1 MIVALLRKKASATL
15 KTKTYIVKRGLYGRA
30 FLEVIYVSWMED
42 FKRAKSAS
50 IVDVV
55 QRNGINIEQ
64 ESTSNWRGIEHDSFV
79 VNARE
84 NTFYW
89 NSRQQHGDPIDFMMN
104 VVGVESMQAAVK
116 LLNDP
121 SLSRAE
127 IGQRKTEPFQYN
139 TRNSKDFTRANDY
152 LTIARGL
159 NPQLIATLHQKG
171 FLQQNQN
178 GDVVFVWAKSGRRV
192 GAATQGTT
200 IDYDENGRRGTIKRI
215 MKNSEQD
222 FGFNFSIGK
231 PDRLLVF
238 EAPIDALSYLSTH
251 PETNNSM
258 FLSMD
263 GLKPVTVI
271 KGIQYMYELTGN
283 VPNSIGFGV
292 DNDPAGHTF
301 FDRMMKDHQ
310 FVVQETGEVLPYF
323 NLMPHDRQIP
333 QDRERVLR
341 DVANTV
347 GVDWR
352 DLAAIEKAETN
363 FNSKRELGN
372 GFGFQS
378 GFINGA
384 DNIDQPYTGTQYA
397 DRATEIAT
405 QMNSVTEVETPDFEL
420 LIRRLQP
427 GMIEDV
433 RGQLAGKIS
442 SYAQQFKQGYE
453 PTTHPIKDWNDDLKA
468 MRAESLSAA
477 LGRHAYANDEQQ
489 MVVDRTSN
497 SDGTMHYQAV
507 NRFDQTIG
515 FFEADSPQE
524 MAYLIKTYGYNAV
537 DKQDERGMGAEVE
550 QTPLRS
556 KAQPRQQGSPT
567 QRALAR

>member
-1 MIVALLRKKASATL
+1 MVAF
-15 KTKTYIVKRGLYGRA
+15 
-30 FLEVIYVSWMED
+30 FLEVIYVSWKED

-55 QRNGINIEQ
+55 QRNGFNLNQ
-64 ESTSNWRGIEHDSFV
+64 ESSVNWRGIEHDSFV

-89 NSRQQHGDPIDFMMN
+89 NSRQQHGDPIDFMMS
-104 VVGVESMQAAVK
+104 VVGVESMQDAVK

-127 IGQRKTEPFQYN
+127 VVQHKTEPFQYKA
-139 TRNSKDFTRANDY
+139 RNSKDFTRANDY

-171 FLQQNQN
+171 FIQQNQN

-200 IDYDENGRRGTIKRI
+200 IDYDQNGRRGTFKRV

-231 PDRLLVF
+231 PEQMLVF

-251 PETNNSM
+251 PETNNTM

-263 GLKPVTVI
+263 GLKPVTVT
-271 KGIQYMYELTGN
+271 KGIQYMYDLTGN
-283 VPNSIGFGV
+283 VPSSIGFGV
-292 DNDPAGHTF
+292 DNDAAGHMF
-301 FDRMMKDHQ
+301 FDRMIKQHQ

-333 QDRERVLR
+333 QDRVTILHS
-341 DVANTV
+341 VAKTV

-352 DLAAIEKAETN
+352 DLAAVEKAETN
-363 FNSKRELGN
+363 FSRKRELAN
-372 GFGFQS
+372 GFDFQG
-378 GFINGA
+378 GFIGES
-384 DNIDQPYTGTQYA
+384 DNIDEPYTGTQYA
-397 DRATEIAT
+397 DRATKIAT
-405 QMNSVTEVETPDFEL
+405 TMKLVTKEDTPNFEL

-427 GMIEDV
+427 GMVDDF
-433 RGQLAGKIS
+433 RSKLAGKIS
-442 SYAQQFKQGYE
+442 SYAQQFRKGYE
-453 PTTHPIKDWNDDLKA
+453 PTTHPIKDWNDDLKS
-468 MRAESLSAA
+468 MRAESLSEV
-477 LGRHAYANDEQQ
+477 LSRRVYTKDNQQ
-489 MVVDRTSN
+489 VVVDRTPN
-497 SDGTMHYQAV
+497 SDGTTHYQAI

-537 DKQDERGMGAEVE
+537 DKQDERAMGAKVE
-550 QTPLRS
+550 PTSLRS
-556 KAQPRQQGSPT
+556 KAQPRQQTQPA

>member
-1 MIVALLRKKASATL
+1 MVAL
-15 KTKTYIVKRGLYGRA
+15 
-30 FLEVIYVSWMED
+30 FLEVINVSWMED
-42 FKRAKSAS
+42 FKRAKAAS

-55 QRNGINIEQ
+55 QRNGFNLNQ
-64 ESTSNWRGIEHDSFV
+64 ESLTSWRGVEHDSLV
-79 VNARE
+79 VDVRKNM
-84 NTFYW
+84 FYW
-89 NSRQQHGDPIDFMMN
+89 NSRQQHGDPIDFMMS
-104 VVGVESMQAAVK
+104 VIGMESMQDAVK

-127 IGQRKTEPFQYN
+127 VVQRKTEPFQYN
-139 TRNSKDFTRANDY
+139 TRNSKDFTRAYAY

-159 NPQLIATLHQKG
+159 NPQLVSKLHQKG

-192 GAATQGTT
+192 GVATQGTT
-200 IDYDENGRRGTIKRI
+200 IDYDENGRRGTTKRI
-215 MKNSEQD
+215 MKNSEAD

-231 PDRLLVF
+231 PDNLLIF

-251 PETNNSM
+251 PETNNTM

-263 GLKPVTVI
+263 GLKPTTVT
-271 KGIQYMYELTGN
+271 KGIHYMYELTGN
-283 VPNSIGFGV
+283 VPSSIGFGV

-301 FDRMMKDHQ
+301 FDRMMKNHQ

-333 QDRERVLR
+333 QDRVTVLR
-341 DVANTV
+341 NVANSV

-352 DLAAIEKAETN
+352 DLAAVEKAETN

-372 GFGFQS
+372 GFGFQE
-378 GFINGA
+378 GFIGGA
-384 DNIDQPYTGTQYA
+384 DNIDKPYTGTQYA

-405 QMNSVTEVETPDFEL
+405 QMKLVTKAETPDFEL

-427 GMIEDV
+427 GMAEDV
-433 RGQLAGKIS
+433 RGKLAGKIG
-442 SYAQQFKQGYE
+442 SYAQQFKKGYE
-453 PTTHPIKDWNDDLKA
+453 PTAHPIKDWNDDLKA
-468 MRAESLSAA
+468 MHVQSLSAA
-477 LGRHAYANDEQQ
+477 LGRHAYAKDDRQL
-489 MVVDRTSN
+489 VVDRTLN
-497 SDGTMHYQAV
+497 SDGTTHYQAV
-507 NRFDQTIG
+507 NRFDQTVG

-537 DKQDERGMGAEVE
+537 DKQDERVMGVKAE
-550 QTPLRS
+550 QPSLRS
-556 KAQPRQQGSPT
+556 KAQPRQQA

>member
-1 MIVALLRKKASATL
+1 MTWK
-15 KTKTYIVKRGLYGRA
+15 
-30 FLEVIYVSWMED
+30 ED
-42 FKRAKSAS
+42 FKRAKQAS

-55 QRNGINIEQ
+55 QRNGFNLEQ
-64 ESTSNWRGIEHDSFV
+64 ESSVSWRGVEHDSFV
-79 VNARE
+79 VDARK
-84 NTFYW
+84 NMFYW
-89 NSRQQHGDPIDFMMN
+89 NSRQLHGDPIDFMMS
-104 VVGVESMQAAVK
+104 VVGVESMQDAVK

-127 IGQRKTEPFQYN
+127 VVQRKTEPFQYN
-139 TRNSKDFTRANDY
+139 AHNSKDFSQANDY
-152 LTIARGL
+152 LTIARGS

-171 FLQQNQN
+171 FIQQNQS
-178 GDVVFVWAKSGRRV
+178 GDAVFVWAKNGRRV

-200 IDYDENGRRGTIKRI
+200 IDYDENGHRGTTKRI

-231 PDRLLVF
+231 PDQLLVF

-251 PETNNSM
+251 PETDNAM

-263 GLKPVTVI
+263 GLKPATVI

-283 VPNSIGFGV
+283 VPSSIGFGV

-333 QDRERVLR
+333 QDRATVLR
-341 DVANTV
+341 SVANSAD
-347 GVDWR
+347 VDWR

-372 GFGFQS
+372 GFGFQE
-378 GFINGA
+378 GFIGGA
-384 DNIDQPYTGTQYA
+384 DNIDKPYTGTQYA
-397 DRATEIAT
+397 DRAIEIAT
-405 QMNSVTEVETPDFEL
+405 QMKLVTKGETPDFEL

-427 GMIEDV
+427 GMAEDV
-433 RGQLAGKIS
+433 RGKLAGKIS
-442 SYAQQFKQGYE
+442 SYTQQFKKGYE
-453 PTTHPIKDWNDDLKA
+453 PAAHPIKDWNDDLKA

-477 LGRHAYANDEQQ
+477 LGRHVYAKDGQQ
-489 MVVDRTSN
+489 VVVDRTPN
-497 SDGTMHYQAV
+497 SDGTTHYQAV

-537 DKQDERGMGAEVE
+537 DKQDERVMGAKTE
-550 QTPLRS
+550 QPSLRS
-556 KAQPRQQGSPT
+556 KAQPRQQAE
-567 QRALAR
+567 RALAR

>member
-1 MIVALLRKKASATL
+1 M
-15 KTKTYIVKRGLYGRA
+15 
-30 FLEVIYVSWMED
+30 SWMED
-42 FKRAKSAS
+42 FKRAKAAS

-55 QRNGINIEQ
+55 QRNGFNLNQ
-64 ESTSNWRGIEHDSFV
+64 ESSTSWRGVEHDSFV
-79 VNARE
+79 IDARK
-84 NTFYW
+84 NTFFW

-104 VVGVESMQAAVK
+104 VVGVESMQDAVK

-127 IGQRKTEPFQYN
+127 VSQRKTEPFQYS
-139 TRNSKDFTRANDY
+139 TCNSKDFTRANDY

-159 NPQLIATLHQKG
+159 NSQLIATLHQKG
-171 FLQQNQN
+171 FIQQDQN
-178 GDVVFVWAKSGRRV
+178 SDVVFIWAKNGRRV

-200 IDYDENGRRGTIKRI
+200 IDYDDNRHRGTTKRI

-231 PDRLLVF
+231 PDQLLVF

-251 PETNNSM
+251 PDANNTM

-263 GLKPVTVI
+263 GLKPATVT

-283 VPNSIGFGV
+283 VPSGIVFGV

-310 FVVQETGEVLPYF
+310 FVVQDTGEVLPYF

-333 QDRERVLR
+333 QDRTVVLR
-341 DVANTV
+341 DVAKTV

-363 FNSKRELGN
+363 FSSKRELGN
-372 GFGFQS
+372 GFGFQD
-378 GFINGA
+378 GFIGGA

-405 QMNSVTEVETPDFEL
+405 QMKLVTKEGTPDFEL

-427 GMIEDV
+427 GMTEDV
-433 RGQLAGKIS
+433 REQLAGKIG
-442 SYAQQFKQGYE
+442 SYAQQFKKGYE
-453 PTTHPIKDWNDDLKA
+453 PTAHPIKDWNDDLKA
-468 MRAESLSAA
+468 MRSESLSAT
-477 LGRHAYANDEQQ
+477 LGTHVYAKYGQQ
-489 MVVDRTSN
+489 IVVDRTPN
-497 SDGTMHYQAV
+497 SDGTAHYQAV

-524 MAYLIKTYGYNAV
+524 MTYLINTYGYNAV
-537 DKQDERGMGAEVE
+537 DKQDERVMGATAE
-550 QTPLRS
+550 QSTLRS
-556 KAQPRQQGSPT
+556 KAQPRQQAQSA
-567 QRALAR
+567 QRELAR

>member
-1 MIVALLRKKASATL
+1 
-15 KTKTYIVKRGLYGRA
+15 
-30 FLEVIYVSWMED
+30 MED

-55 QRNGINIEQ
+55 QRNGINLEQ

-79 VNARE
+79 VNARD

-104 VVGVESMQAAVK
+104 VVGVESMQDAVK

-127 IGQRKTEPFQYN
+127 IGQRKAEPFQYN

-200 IDYDENGRRGTIKRI
+200 IDYDENGHRGTTKRI

-231 PDRLLVF
+231 PDQLLVF

-263 GLKPVTVI
+263 GLKPATVI
-271 KGIQYMYELTGN
+271 KGTQYMYELTGN

-333 QDRERVLR
+333 QDRETVLR

-378 GFINGA
+378 GFIDGA

-397 DRATEIAT
+397 DRATEMAT
-405 QMNSVTEVETPDFEL
+405 QMKLVTSGEKPDFEL

-427 GMIEDV
+427 GMTEDV
-433 RGQLAGKIS
+433 REQLAGKIS

-453 PTTHPIKDWNDDLKA
+453 PVTHPIKDWNDDLKA
-468 MRAESLSAA
+468 MRAESLSVA
-477 LGRHAYANDEQQ
+477 LGSHTYAKDGQQ
-489 MVVDRTSN
+489 MIVNRTLN
-497 SDGTMHYQAV
+497 SDGTARYQAV
-507 NRFDQTIG
+507 NQFDQTIG

-524 MAYLIKTYGYNAV
+524 MDYLIKTYGYNAV
-537 DKQDERGMGAEVE
+537 DKQDERVMGAEAE
-550 QTPLRS
+550 QTSLKS
-556 KAQPRQQGSPT
+556 KAQPRQQSSSA

>member
-1 MIVALLRKKASATL
+1 M
-15 KTKTYIVKRGLYGRA
+15 
-30 FLEVIYVSWMED
+30 SWMED
-42 FKRAKSAS
+42 FKNAKQAS

-55 QRNGINIEQ
+55 QRNGINLEQ
-64 ESTSNWRGIEHDSFV
+64 ESSVNWRGIEHDSFV
-79 VNARE
+79 VNAKK

-89 NSRQQHGDPIDFMMN
+89 NSRQQHGDPIDFMMK
-104 VVGVESMQAAVK
+104 VVGVESMQDAVK

-127 IGQRKTEPFQYN
+127 IVQHKTEPFQYSA
-139 TRNSKDFTRANDY
+139 RNSKDFTRATDY
-152 LTIARGL
+152 LTVARGL
-159 NPQLIATLHQKG
+159 NPQLVATLHQKG

-178 GDVVFVWAKSGRRV
+178 GDVVFIWAKSGRRV

-200 IDYDENGRRGTIKRI
+200 IDYDSNGHRGATKRI

-231 PDRLLVF
+231 PDNLLIF

-251 PETNNSM
+251 PEINNTM

-263 GLKPVTVI
+263 GLKPATVT
-271 KGIQYMYELTGN
+271 KGIQYIFELTGN
-283 VPNSIGFGV
+283 VPSSVGFGV

-310 FVVQETGEVLPYF
+310 FVVRDTGEVLPYF

-333 QDRERVLR
+333 QDRADVLR
-341 DVANTV
+341 NVANTV

-372 GFGFQS
+372 GFGFQD

-384 DNIDQPYTGTQYA
+384 DNISKPYTGTQYA
-397 DRATEIAT
+397 DRATEIAK
-405 QMNSVTEVETPDFEL
+405 QMKLVTKEDVPDFEL

-427 GMIEDV
+427 GMAEDV
-433 RGQLAGKIS
+433 RTKFAGKIS
-442 SYAQQFKQGYE
+442 SYAQQFKKGYE
-453 PTTHPIKDWNDDLKA
+453 PAAYPIKDWNDDLKA

-477 LGRHAYANDEQQ
+477 LDRHAYAKDGQQ
-489 MVVDRTSN
+489 IVVDRTPN
-497 SDGTMHYQAV
+497 SDGTTHYQAV

-537 DKQDERGMGAEVE
+537 DKQDERIMGAKVE
-550 QTPLRS
+550 QSSLRS
-556 KAQPRQQGSPT
+556 KAQPRQQVQAP
-567 QRALAR
+567 QRAFAR

>member
-1 MIVALLRKKASATL
+1 MIADPLKKKPRKIIRIRIFIADAAKMVAF
-15 KTKTYIVKRGLYGRA
+15 
-30 FLEVIYVSWMED
+30 FLEVIHVTWKED

-55 QRNGINIEQ
+55 QRNGINLVQ
-64 ESTSNWRGIEHDSFV
+64 ESSVSWRGMEHDSFV
-79 VNARE
+79 VDARK
-84 NTFYW
+84 NLFFW
-89 NSRQQHGDPIDFMMN
+89 NSRQLHGDPIDFMMC
-104 VVGVESMQAAVK
+104 VAGVESMQDAVK

-127 IGQRKTEPFQYN
+127 VVQRKTEPFQYYAH
-139 TRNSKDFTRANDY
+139 NSKDFSRASDY

-159 NPQLIATLHQKG
+159 NPQLIAALHQKG
-171 FLQQNQN
+171 FIQQNQN
-178 GDVVFVWAKSGRRV
+178 GDVVFVWAKNGRRV

-200 IDYDENGRRGTIKRI
+200 IDYDENGHRGTTKR
-215 MKNSEQD
+215 MLKNSEQD

-231 PDRLLVF
+231 PDQLLVF

-251 PETNNSM
+251 PETNNTM

-263 GLKPVTVI
+263 GLKPATVF

-283 VPNSIGFGV
+283 VPMSIGFGV
-292 DNDPAGHTF
+292 DNDSAGHLF
-301 FDRMMKDHQ
+301 FDRMMKEHQ
-310 FVVQETGEVLPYF
+310 FVIQETGEVLPYF

-333 QDRERVLR
+333 QDRVAVLHG
-341 DVANTV
+341 VAKEV

-352 DLAAIEKAETN
+352 NLVAVEKAETN
-363 FNSKRELGN
+363 FSSKRRLGN
-372 GFGFQS
+372 GFGFQG
-378 GFINGA
+378 GFIGGA
-384 DNIDQPYTGTQYA
+384 DNVDEPYSGTQYA

-405 QMNSVTEVETPDFEL
+405 QMKLVTKEDAPDFEL

-427 GMIEDV
+427 GMTEDN
-433 RGQLAGKIS
+433 RTKIAGKIG

-453 PTTHPIKDWNDDLKA
+453 PVAHPIKDWNDHLKA
-468 MRAESLSAA
+468 MCADSLSAA
-477 LGRHAYANDEQQ
+477 LGWHVYVKDGQQ
-489 MVVDRTSN
+489 IVVDRTPN
-497 SDGTMHYQAV
+497 SDGTTHYQAV

-537 DKQDERGMGAEVE
+537 DKQDERVMGTMAE
-550 QTPLRS
+550 TSLRS
-556 KAQPRQQGSPT
+556 EAQPRQQTRSA
-567 QRALAR
+567 QRELAR